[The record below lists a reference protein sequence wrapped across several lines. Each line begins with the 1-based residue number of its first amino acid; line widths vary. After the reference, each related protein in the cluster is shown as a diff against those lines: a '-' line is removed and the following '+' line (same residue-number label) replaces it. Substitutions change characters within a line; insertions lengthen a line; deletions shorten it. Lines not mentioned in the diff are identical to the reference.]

1 MVKSIVDA
9 IVEAI
14 TGLLGGVGTSIVGV
28 FEDLF
33 IVSTTGEGGAVT
45 KSISTLGIWGL
56 AFLGVGFASTL
67 MWTILRKI

>member
-1 MVKSIVDA
+1 MVKSIVDS

-14 TGLLGGVGTSIVGV
+14 TGLLGGVGTSIVDV

-33 IVSTTGEGGAVT
+33 IVTTTGTDGQVT
-45 KSISTLGIWGL
+45 KSISTLGVWGL

>member
-1 MVKSIVDA
+1 MVKSIVDS

-14 TGLLGGVGTSIVGV
+14 TGLLGGVGSSIVGV

-33 IVSTTGEGGAVT
+33 IVTTTGTDGAVT

>member
-1 MVKSIVDA
+1 MVKSIVDS

-14 TGLLGGVGTSIVGV
+14 TGLLGGVGQSIVGV

-33 IVSTTGEGGAVT
+33 IVSTTGEGGVVT

>member
-14 TGLLGGVGTSIVGV
+14 TILLGGVGTSIVGV
-28 FEDLF
+28 FNDLF
-33 IVSTTGEGGAVT
+33 VVETTGSDGQVT
-45 KSISTLGIWGL
+45 KTISTLGIWGL

-67 MWTILRKI
+67 MWTIFRKI

>member
-14 TGLLGGVGTSIVGV
+14 TGLLGGVGQSIVSV

-33 IVSTTGEGGAVT
+33 IVSTTGTDGQVT

-67 MWTILRKI
+67 MWTIFRKI

>member
-14 TGLLGGVGTSIVGV
+14 TGLLGGVGSAIVGA

-33 IVSTTGEGGAVT
+33 VVSTTGSDGQVT

-67 MWTILRKI
+67 MWTIFRKI

>member
-1 MVKSIVDA
+1 MVKSIVDS

-14 TGLLGGVGTSIVGV
+14 TGLLGGVGTSIVDV

-33 IVSTTGEGGAVT
+33 IVTTTGTDGEVT
-45 KSISTLGIWGL
+45 KSISTLGVWGL

>member
-1 MVKSIVDA
+1 MVKSIVDS

-14 TGLLGGVGTSIVGV
+14 TGLLGGVGTSIVDV

-33 IVSTTGEGGAVT
+33 IVTTTGSDGEVT
-45 KSISTLGIWGL
+45 KSISTLGVWGL